1 MSVMGT
7 DVLAVACIVGG
18 AAVSGGAT
26 LAALQRAE
34 PVGCAAE
41 AVVAPR
47 VTVRMGG
54 VGQDVVVRP
63 RVVMVH
69 GVHACGAVVVDRD
82 VRVRMD
88 EVRARV
94 EEARA
99 RAEGARARAE
109 RARARAEEAREG
121 VETVPGDEFQTQLQE
136 AMARLE
142 RELARLDEGTGGR

>member
-1 MSVMGT
+1 MSMMGT

-26 LAALQRAE
+26 LAALQRTQ
-34 PVGCAAE
+34 PPRCTAE
-41 AVVAPR
+41 AMVAPR
-47 VTVRMGG
+47 VMLRMGG
-54 VGQDVVVRP
+54 YGQDIVVRP
-63 RVVMVH
+63 RVVAVH
-69 GVHACGAVVVDRD
+69 RTHGCAAVVVGPD

-99 RAEGARARAE
+99 RAEE
-109 RARARAEEAREG
+109 VQARAEEARARAEQVRARAEG
-121 VETVPGDEFQTQLQE
+121 ATDDEFQAQLQE

-142 RELARLDEGTGGR
+142 RELARLDDGGGGR

>member
-1 MSVMGT
+1 MSMMGT

-26 LAALQRAE
+26 LAALRRTPPE
-34 PVGCAAE
+34 RCTAE
-41 AVVAPR
+41 AIVAPH
-47 VTVRMGG
+47 VMLRMGG
-54 VGQDVVVRP
+54 YGQDIVVRP
-63 RVVMVH
+63 RVVAVH
-69 GVHACGAVVVDRD
+69 GAHGCAAVVVDSD

-99 RAEGARARAE
+99 RAEEARARAE
-109 RARARAEEAREG
+109 QARARVEAAS
-121 VETVPGDEFQTQLQE
+121 GDEFQTQLQE

-142 RELARLDEGTGGR
+142 RELARLDEGAGGGR